1 MLAAGNTTGFVRNIR
16 LFVTARVLNFIL
28 SDIVSLIWTST
39 VQSGYTD
46 VDSGLSHVLAGLMLR
61 VMGSEY
67 ANNNQCYLVLHF
79 KTYPRKKKAP
89 FTKNSSLMVSYQAPT
104 QLATHIFLMSYLP
117 TIDALLQSHIYN
129 E

>member
-61 VMGSEY
+61 VMERYISMKLLG
-67 ANNNQCYLVLHF
+67 VLTVKVF
-79 KTYPRKKKAP
+79 VGKKC
-89 FTKNSSLMVSYQAPT
+89 
-104 QLATHIFLMSYLP
+104 
-117 TIDALLQSHIYN
+117 
-129 E
+129 

>member
-1 MLAAGNTTGFVRNIR
+1 MSAAGNTTGFVRNIR
-16 LFVTARVLNFIL
+16 FFVTARVLNFIL

-46 VDSGLSHVLAGLMLR
+46 VDSGLSRVLVGLMLR

-79 KTYPRKKKAP
+79 KTYPRKKK
-89 FTKNSSLMVSYQAPT
+89 L
-104 QLATHIFLMSYLP
+104 
-117 TIDALLQSHIYN
+117 LLQKTARLWSPTKHPHN
-129 E
+129 